1 MSVLSVD
8 NNVRLH
14 EVVEAACVDGR
25 VAGWYEFA
33 VSLVKPNL
41 QEVLRFLLQI
51 VCLQVVDNR
60 NVINVAAILGYEFVA
75 RALVFVFKLLHQ

>member
-8 NNVRLH
+8 NYVRFH
-14 EVVEAACVDGR
+14 EVVETACVDGR
-25 VAGWYEFA
+25 VAGRDKLA

-51 VCLQVVDNR
+51 VCLQVVDDR
-60 NVINVAAILGYEFVA
+60 NVINVAAVLGYKFVA
-75 RALVFVFKLLHQ
+75 RALVFVFKIFYQ